1 VIAGEEGS
9 DKVVP
14 PVSSEE
20 KEKEKKR
27 GGGGLRVGSVA
38 VGLVLLGS
46 AQLGCLPF
54 FFCSEPFSFSVF
66 LFFHR
71 FCILNS
77 NVFKPTL

>member
-20 KEKEKKR
+20 KEKENKK
-27 GGGGLRVGSVA
+27 GGRGLRVGSVA

-46 AQLGCLPF
+46 AQ
-54 FFCSEPFSFSVF
+54 
-66 LFFHR
+66 
-71 FCILNS
+71 
-77 NVFKPTL
+77 